1 MLEIIRKL
9 THGWIAKVILAMI
22 TVPFAL
28 FGIDSY
34 FNSAAKNVAV
44 ATLNG
49 DKISVQEYSNA
60 VETVRNRLQ
69 SQGQKI
75 DPSMLDSPELKQ
87 SVLDGLIGRRLVNAD
102 IKRQQFK
109 ISDEQLSQHILGM
122 PEFQENGQFSED
134 LYQKTLLQNKLTAAK
149 FESSIRADLTAQ
161 QAKDGLANLAFAP
174 NAVAEQSLQFAFQQ
188 REVTT
193 TEIKAADFVSKVSVN
208 DDEIKA
214 YYDKHKDKFKV
225 PEQVKLEFA
234 LLSAAGLMG
243 EVNVSD
249 DDVKQFYNANA
260 YKFQGDE
267 QRQAS
272 HILIGFGDDK
282 AKAKAKALE
291 VLAQVKAHPNEFAAL
306 AKKYS
311 QDPSAEN
318 GGDLGSFGRGA
329 MVKPFEDA
337 VYALKVGETTDLV
350 ETEFGYHIIKLTNIT
365 GQAPSYEEVK
375 PKIKAELI
383 FQAAQMKYAEHTEEF
398 SNTVYEQSGSLKPV
412 ADKFKLQLQTTAFMS
427 RDEVAKYFKSDKLM
441 NLAFSD
447 EVLKEKRNS
456 EAVEVSPNNMVSVR
470 VVDYKPAAPRSFDE
484 VKGGIQAVLT
494 LEKAMKM
501 AKNKGDS
508 IVSKLKAGD
517 KTENLDWVSSVIVDR
532 KNAQGLSNGV
542 MEHVFKINTAKLPA
556 YTGFVDENKAYV
568 IVKVLNT
575 SSQLAGNDEAK
586 KTADA
591 EFQSILGAEY
601 VSAYGAS
608 LRAKEDI
615 KVNTK
620 ILFGQTD
627 K

>member
-149 FESSIRADLTAQ
+149 FESSIRADLIAQ

-193 TEIKAADFVSKVSVN
+193 TEIKAADFVSKVSVS
-208 DDEIKA
+208 DAEIQA

-225 PEQVKLEFA
+225 PEQVRLEFA

-249 DDVKQFYNANA
+249 DDVKQFYNA
-260 YKFQGDE
+260 
-267 QRQAS
+267 
-272 HILIGFGDDK
+272 
-282 AKAKAKALE
+282 
-291 VLAQVKAHPNEFAAL
+291 
-306 AKKYS
+306 
-311 QDPSAEN
+311 
-318 GGDLGSFGRGA
+318 
-329 MVKPFEDA
+329 
-337 VYALKVGETTDLV
+337 
-350 ETEFGYHIIKLTNIT
+350 
-365 GQAPSYEEVK
+365 
-375 PKIKAELI
+375 
-383 FQAAQMKYAEHTEEF
+383 
-398 SNTVYEQSGSLKPV
+398 
-412 ADKFKLQLQTTAFMS
+412 
-427 RDEVAKYFKSDKLM
+427 
-441 NLAFSD
+441 
-447 EVLKEKRNS
+447 
-456 EAVEVSPNNMVSVR
+456 
-470 VVDYKPAAPRSFDE
+470 
-484 VKGGIQAVLT
+484 
-494 LEKAMKM
+494 
-501 AKNKGDS
+501 
-508 IVSKLKAGD
+508 
-517 KTENLDWVSSVIVDR
+517 
-532 KNAQGLSNGV
+532 
-542 MEHVFKINTAKLPA
+542 
-556 YTGFVDENKAYV
+556 
-568 IVKVLNT
+568 
-575 SSQLAGNDEAK
+575 
-586 KTADA
+586 
-591 EFQSILGAEY
+591 
-601 VSAYGAS
+601 
-608 LRAKEDI
+608 
-615 KVNTK
+615 
-620 ILFGQTD
+620 
-627 K
+627 